1 MRRFLRGCGVA
12 LVLGLWGAQAIAQ
25 EVGTP
30 GRAPLLGIGV
40 GVADPTTR
48 GTPGGFLAMA
58 GFRYPLT
65 PWFAVEPEV
74 GYWERSAR
82 TDVLVSDVFSDFNVG
97 LQGLFTVP
105 VGRTLG
111 LYAGAGVDVHAL
123 TGEFRVVGFPTSE
136 ETRARAG
143 FHVLG
148 GTEVRLG
155 RAAWLFVTGRYD
167 VVADLKQVRWVLGA
181 RFRLE

>member
-1 MRRFLRGCGVA
+1 MRRFLCRFGIVLA
-12 LVLGLWGAQAIAQ
+12 LIFWGAGAMARA
-25 EVGTP
+25 EAPVG
-30 GRAPLLGIGV
+30 LLGIGV
-40 GVADPTTR
+40 GLADPTAR
-48 GTPGGFLAMA
+48 GTPGGFLATA

-74 GYWERSAR
+74 GYWERSDR
-82 TDVLVSDVFSDFNVG
+82 TDMLVSDVFSDFNVG

-105 VGRTLG
+105 VGRTWG
-111 LYAGAGVDVHAL
+111 LYAGAGVDVHVL

-136 ETRARAG
+136 ETRARGG

-148 GTEVRLG
+148 GADVRLG
-155 RAAWLFVTGRYD
+155 RDVRLFVTGRYD
-167 VVADLKQVRWVLGA
+167 VVADLKQVRWIIGA